1 MKKDKVY
8 IKVDKVRF
16 EWVRID
22 KVRWREIRVNKK
34 DKGR

>member
-8 IKVDKVRF
+8 IEVDKVRF

-22 KVRWREIRVNKK
+22 KVRWREIRVNKI

>member
-22 KVRWREIRVNKK
+22 KVRWREIRVNKI